1 MKASLLNQN
10 FADKNFAPLD
20 LGKEENLK
28 PALLTKREK
37 EIVNLIAD
45 GKTSQ
50 NISLILYISIH
61 TVNNHRKN
69 IYKKL
74 QTKNLAGLI
83 KFAINSRLI

>member
-10 FADKNFAPLD
+10 FADKNFILPD
-20 LGKEENLK
+20 LGEVENFK
-28 PALLTKREK
+28 PATLTKREK

-50 NISLILYISIH
+50 NISIILYISIH

-74 QTKNLAGLI
+74 HTNNLAGLI
-83 KFAINSRLI
+83 RFAIHSHLI